1 MSNLNKLDFTALE
14 VSGRNYL
21 KWVQDVKLHL
31 TAKNLRPAIEEATDA
46 PVGEAEKA
54 TAMIFIRR
62 HIHDALQTEYLAE
75 EDPRALWVT
84 LADRFDHQKDIFL
97 PEARHD
103 WQHLRFQDF
112 KSVNEYNSEV
122 CRIRSLLKF
131 CNETLTEEDLLEKTY
146 STFSASNIVL
156 QQQYRAQKFTKFSDL
171 ISVLLLAEK
180 QNQLL
185 MKNHQARPTGATA
198 VPEAHYSTNQHP
210 KRQKRRGKGGQ
221 KPSHQGQ
228 QSQGPSKGGNKTQKR
243 PNLAPKAPNFKN
255 KGKAPATM
263 NDDMCYRCGSKDH
276 WSRICRAPKKVV
288 DAYHSRRMKFESN
301 FLQVD
306 EPETTKMEVSDFQE
320 DTTPMED

>member
-1 MSNLNKLDFTALE
+1 
-14 VSGRNYL
+14 
-21 KWVQDVKLHL
+21 
-31 TAKNLRPAIEEATDA
+31 
-46 PVGEAEKA
+46 
-54 TAMIFIRR
+54 MIFIRR
-62 HIHDALQTEYLAE
+62 HIYDALQTEYLAE
-75 EDPRALWVT
+75 EDPRALWVA
-84 LADRFDHQKDIFL
+84 LADL
-97 PEARHD
+97 
-103 WQHLRFQDF
+103 
-112 KSVNEYNSEV
+112 

-185 MKNHQARPTGATA
+185 MKNHQDRPTGATA
-198 VPEAHYSTNQHP
+198 VPEAHYNTNQHP
-210 KRQKRRGKGGQ
+210 KRQKRSGKGGQ

-228 QSQGPSKGGNKTQKR
+228 QSQGPSKGGNKAQKR

-255 KGKAPATM
+255 KGKALATM

-288 DAYHSRRMKFESN
+288 DAYHSRRTKFESN

>member
-1 MSNLNKLDFTALE
+1 MLNLSKLDFTALE

-21 KWVQDVKLHL
+21 KWVQNVKLHL
-31 TAKNLRPAIEEATDA
+31 TTKNLRPAIEEATTE

-75 EDPRALWVT
+75 EDPRALWVA

-112 KSVNEYNSEV
+112 KSVNEYNSE
-122 CRIRSLLKF
+122 
-131 CNETLTEEDLLEKTY
+131 
-146 STFSASNIVL
+146 
-156 QQQYRAQKFTKFSDL
+156 QQYRAQKFTKFSDL

-185 MKNHQARPTGATA
+185 MKNHQARPIGAIA
-198 VPEAHYSTNQHP
+198 VPEAHYSTHQHP

-221 KPSHQGQ
+221 KQSHQGQ
-228 QSQGPSKGGNKTQKR
+228 QSQGPSKGGNKAQKR
-243 PNLAPKAPNFKN
+243 PNLALKAPNFKN

-288 DAYHSRRMKFESN
+288 DEYHSRRKKFESN
-301 FLQVD
+301 FMQVD

-320 DTTPMED
+320 DTTPIED

>member
-1 MSNLNKLDFTALE
+1 
-14 VSGRNYL
+14 
-21 KWVQDVKLHL
+21 
-31 TAKNLRPAIEEATDA
+31 
-46 PVGEAEKA
+46 
-54 TAMIFIRR
+54 
-62 HIHDALQTEYLAE
+62 
-75 EDPRALWVT
+75 
-84 LADRFDHQKDIFL
+84 
-97 PEARHD
+97 
-103 WQHLRFQDF
+103 
-112 KSVNEYNSEV
+112 
-122 CRIRSLLKF
+122 
-131 CNETLTEEDLLEKTY
+131 
-146 STFSASNIVL
+146 
-156 QQQYRAQKFTKFSDL
+156 
-171 ISVLLLAEK
+171 
-180 QNQLL
+180 

-198 VPEAHYSTNQHP
+198 VPEVHYSTNQHP

-228 QSQGPSKGGNKTQKR
+228 QSQGPSKGGNKAQKH

-288 DAYHSRRMKFESN
+288 DAYHSRRTKFESN